1 MAFMELCVKTPQS
14 LMHPGDIQKHFNVFH
29 RAVERYVSFCDHY
42 EMQVYSLFCTRLVF
56 NIEHNQQST
65 NLYHNSNMTTDSS
78 DDSVERNRQ
87 ADRDDPSLPSSHRR
101 GQFKDILYDTDD
113 DIQPATRQRL
123 SYRRG
128 QLKDPVN
135 DTEDDSEPGPTID
148 SPAKQRTTSQRRGQ
162 LKDPVDDAEDDS
174 EPAPTIDSPAKQQ
187 TTSQR
192 RGQLKD
198 PVDDAD
204 DDTASAP
211 TIVTPARPHA

>member
-1 MAFMELCVKTPQS
+1 MELCVKTPQS
-14 LMHPGDIQKHFNVFH
+14 LMLPGDIQKHFNVFH

-42 EMQVYSLFCTRLVF
+42 EMQVYSLFFKQQISCHCTRLVF
-56 NIEHNQQST
+56 NIKHNQQST
-65 NLYHNSNMTTDSS
+65 NFYRNSNMTTDSS

-87 ADRDDPSLPSSHRR
+87 ADRDDPSLPSSHCR

-123 SYRRG
+123 SYRH
-128 QLKDPVN
+128 
-135 DTEDDSEPGPTID
+135 
-148 SPAKQRTTSQRRGQ
+148 GQ
-162 LKDPVDDAEDDS
+162 LKDPVDDTEDDS